1 MNMLQTISSFLSQF
15 DLDVRKSGDA
25 RFMDQKCTPDV
36 VCFIAD
42 CLINLDPK
50 GEFTVQNLWDMQYFI
65 KNASAIFGKPNPK
78 NEAAHSEYDK
88 FIQQPLRMLA
98 YAHVLEIEK
107 RGTTNFYRVG
117 NYDIL
122 DYIATKERN
131 AYNFLYLYIT
141 KVLSDSN
148 MIRYFE
154 KFKDVCEKGSDTVK
168 KAEFKDLKERYERF
182 IIGNTKI
189 NGEVE
194 VRRIFTKVLNVYSAE
209 NGILGTERGRLS
221 PDIIY
226 FSDLMYNRKNWR
238 DIDKAK
244 AQTRQEA
251 ASAEDIKQQDAYDS
265 YQVTKAMNLLR
276 KIQVESEVK
285 DQYANGEATQV
296 HHIFSKSQFPQ
307 IAHYLENLIKLTATQ
322 HYTKAHPSNNTQVTN
337 RDYQLVCLLA
347 KSQTIEQSLNTIGE
361 KYYRKESFVYVIN
374 VGLDTELSMKLS
386 FAEIRT
392 QLRLIYNAAKSRK
405 YI

>member
-1 MNMLQTISSFLSQF
+1 MIELASN
-15 DLDVRKSGDA
+15 
-25 RFMDQKCTPDV
+25 
-36 VCFIAD
+36 
-42 CLINLDPK
+42 LIRNI
-50 GEFTVQNLWDMQYFI
+50 QH
-65 KNASAIFGKPNPK
+65 ASNSIICV
-78 NEAAHSEYDK
+78 HYK

-107 RGTTNFYRVG
+107 RGAANFYRVG

-148 MIRYFE
+148 MIKYFE

-168 KAEFKDLKERYERF
+168 KAEFKELKERYERF

-209 NGILGTERGRLS
+209 NGIRGTERGRLS

-296 HHIFSKSQFPQ
+296 HHIFPKSQFPM

-392 QLRLIYNAAKSRK
+392 QLRLIYNAA
-405 YI
+405 

>member
-1 MNMLQTISSFLSQF
+1 MLQTISSFLSQF

-50 GEFTVQNLWDMQYFI
+50 GEFTVQDIWDMPYFI

-107 RGTTNFYRVG
+107 RGTKNFYRVG

-141 KVLSDSN
+141 KILSDSN

-168 KAEFKDLKERYERF
+168 KAEFKDLKVRYERF

-209 NGILGTERGRLS
+209 NGIQGTERGRLS

-392 QLRLIYNAAKSRK
+392 QLRLIYNAA
-405 YI
+405 

>member
-1 MNMLQTISSFLSQF
+1 MLQTISSFLSQF

-50 GEFTVQNLWDMQYFI
+50 GEFTVQNVWDMQYFI

>member
-1 MNMLQTISSFLSQF
+1 MNMLQTINSFLSQF

-50 GEFTVQNLWDMQYFI
+50 GEFTVQDVWDMQYFI
-65 KNASAIFGKPNPK
+65 KNASAIFGKPSPK
-78 NEAAHSEYDK
+78 NKTAHSEYDK

-107 RGTTNFYRVG
+107 RGAANFYRIG

-122 DYIATKERN
+122 DFIATKERN
-131 AYNFLYLYIT
+131 AYNFLYIYIT
-141 KVLSDSN
+141 KVLNDSN
-148 MIRYFE
+148 MIKYFE
-154 KFKDVCEKGSDTVK
+154 KFKEVCEKGSEIVK
-168 KAEFKDLKERYERF
+168 KAEFKELKERYERF

-209 NGILGTERGRLS
+209 NGIRGTERGRLS

-322 HYTKAHPSNNTQVTN
+322 HFTKAHPSNNTQITN

-392 QLRLIYNAAKSRK
+392 QLRLIYNAA
-405 YI
+405 

>member
-1 MNMLQTISSFLSQF
+1 MLQTINSFLSQF

-50 GEFTVQNLWDMQYFI
+50 GEFTVRDVWDMQYFI

-78 NEAAHSEYDK
+78 NATAHSEYDK

-107 RGTTNFYRVG
+107 RGTANFYRIG

-131 AYNFLYLYIT
+131 AYNFLYIYIT
-141 KVLSDSN
+141 KVLNDSN
-148 MIRYFE
+148 MIKYFE
-154 KFKDVCEKGSDTVK
+154 KFKGVCEKGSETVK
-168 KAEFKDLKERYERF
+168 KAEFKELKERYERF

-322 HYTKAHPSNNTQVTN
+322 HFTKAHPSNNTQVTN

-392 QLRLIYNAAKSRK
+392 QLRLIYNAA
-405 YI
+405 

>member
-1 MNMLQTISSFLSQF
+1 MLQTINSFLSQF

-50 GEFTVQNLWDMQYFI
+50 GEFTVQDVWDMQYFI

-107 RGTTNFYRVG
+107 RGTANFYRIG

-131 AYNFLYLYIT
+131 AYNFLYIYIT
-141 KVLSDSN
+141 KILNDSN
-148 MIRYFE
+148 MIKYFE
-154 KFKDVCEKGSDTVK
+154 KFKDVCEKDSEIVK
-168 KAEFKDLKERYERF
+168 KAEFKELKERYERF

-189 NGEVE
+189 NGKVE

-209 NGILGTERGRLS
+209 NGIQGTERGRLS

-251 ASAEDIKQQDAYDS
+251 SSAEDIKQQDAYDS

-322 HYTKAHPSNNTQVTN
+322 HFTKAHPSNNTQVTN

-392 QLRLIYNAAKSRK
+392 QLRLIYNAV
-405 YI
+405 

>member
-1 MNMLQTISSFLSQF
+1 MLQEITTYLGQF
-15 DLDVRKSGDA
+15 DLDIRKSGDA

-42 CLINLDPK
+42 CLVNLNPQ
-50 GEFTVQNLWDMQYFI
+50 GEFIVQDVWDMPYFI
-65 KNASAIFGKPNPK
+65 KNASAIFGKPSPK
-78 NEAAHSEYDK
+78 NASAHSEYDK

-98 YAHVLEIEK
+98 YAHVLRIEK
-107 RGTTNFYRVG
+107 RGTTNYYCIV

-131 AYNFLYLYIT
+131 AYNFLYVYIT

-148 MIRYFE
+148 MLKLFE
-154 KFKDVCEKGSDTVK
+154 NFKTKCQRTGVTQQDYKEL
-168 KAEFKDLKERYERF
+168 KDKYARF
-182 IIGNTKI
+182 IIGNTAI

-194 VRRIFTKVLNVYSAE
+194 VYRIFTKILNVYAAE
-209 NGILGTERGRLS
+209 NDIRGTEKGRLS
-221 PDIIY
+221 KDIIS

-238 DIDKAK
+238 DLDKAK

-251 ASAEDIKQQDAYDS
+251 ITIEEAKQQEEYDA

-276 KIQVESEVK
+276 KIQVDSEVK
-285 DQYANGEATQV
+285 DQYAIGEATQV
-296 HHIFSKSQFPQ
+296 HHIFPKSEFPE

-322 HYTKAHPSNNTQVTN
+322 HYTMAHPGNRTQVVN

-347 KSQTIEQSLNTIGE
+347 KSQTIENSIKKVGE
-361 KYYRKESFVYVIN
+361 KYYRKESFIYVLN
-374 VGLDTELSMKLS
+374 VGLDAELSIKLS
-386 FAEIRT
+386 FHDIRS
-392 QLRLIYNAAKSRK
+392 QLRLIYNEL
-405 YI
+405 